1 MINKEEFV
9 EIINKLRKVNDF
21 VDETNKKARELDDA
35 IISDF
40 YNTMSLSISHENI
53 VVKLLENMFNDT
65 EIISWWLYEKDYGRK
80 SELKMWDEFGK
91 EIDLSTADKLYE
103 YLINEWS
110 KPFIMQMNTEAM
122 LKDLE
127 KRYNI
132 YRDKTY
138 LSQDVKLSKNQHTIL
153 KILLENRGKII
164 SCELLC
170 KAVFNSET
178 DEYDKNAVRT
188 TIHRL
193 REKLNGEIVIKT
205 KQGRGYYIDC

>member
-1 MINKEEFV
+1 MISKEEFV
-9 EIINKLRKVNDF
+9 AIMDKLKKVNDF

-53 VVKLLENMFNDT
+53 VVELLENMFNNT

-91 EIDLSTADKLYE
+91 EIDLSTADKLYD

-110 KPFIMQMNTEAM
+110 KPFTTQMNTEAM

-127 KRYNI
+127 KRYEV
-132 YRDKTY
+132 Y
-138 LSQDVKLSKNQHTIL
+138 
-153 KILLENRGKII
+153 GKR
-164 SCELLC
+164 
-170 KAVFNSET
+170 K
-178 DEYDKNAVRT
+178 
-188 TIHRL
+188 
-193 REKLNGEIVIKT
+193 
-205 KQGRGYYIDC
+205 